1 VSDLPRVVLFQP
13 QIPPNTGNVARTC
26 AATGAE
32 LHLIEPLGF
41 SLDDRQ
47 LKRAGLDYWPW
58 VHLHLHPGFEA
69 LRAEQQRRGG
79 RLLALSSQADQPY
92 HQCSFRSDDW
102 LLFGRESDGLPPE
115 LLELAELRLTIP
127 MAGSVRHGG
136 GVRSLNLSVS
146 VAVVLFE
153 ALRQL
158 ETGV

>member
-1 VSDLPRVVLFQP
+1 
-13 QIPPNTGNVARTC
+13 
-26 AATGAE
+26 
-32 LHLIEPLGF
+32 
-41 SLDDRQ
+41 
-47 LKRAGLDYWPW
+47 
-58 VHLHLHPGFEA
+58 
-69 LRAEQQRRGG
+69 
-79 RLLALSSQADQPY
+79 LSSQADHPY
-92 HQCSFRSDDW
+92 HHCRFRSDDW